1 MPQPSPVPGV
11 NFSFIASNG
20 IRMRVATA
28 GAAGPL
34 VVMAH
39 GWPESWYSWRHQ
51 ILALAAAGYRVV
63 APDMRG
69 YGETDAPQDIDAYN
83 IRELAADMVGIVDA
97 FGEKQAILMG
107 HDWGAIVAWNTV
119 LLHPD
124 RFSALIALSV
134 PFSGRPSMSPLEF
147 WKKRFGDRFFYIL
160 YHQQPG
166 VAEKEYDADPY
177 GILSRLYQSPDAP
190 REEPE
195 ITDRSHHEG
204 GWIKRLGKPKSLPTW
219 LNKEDMD
226 YFVAQFKKAGFQG
239 GVNYY
244 RNFQRNWDMT
254 PELTGASINIPVLFI
269 AGEGDSV
276 LAGARQEQLEAGISK
291 VAKDLRGVIVFPDAG
306 HWIQQELPEAT
317 NAAVLTFL
325 SSIK

>member
-1 MPQPSPVPGV
+1 MTQLSPVPGIDF
-11 NFSFIASNG
+11 NFIECNG
-20 IRMRVATA
+20 IHMRVATA
-28 GAAGPL
+28 GNAGPL
-34 VVMAH
+34 VLMAH

-69 YGETDAPQDIDAYN
+69 YGETDAPQDIDAYS
-83 IRELAADMVGIVDA
+83 IKELAADMVGIVDA

-124 RFSALIALSV
+124 RFSALIAMSV

-166 VAEKEYDADPY
+166 IAEKEYDADPY

-226 YFVAQFKKAGFQG
+226 YFVAQFKRAGFRG

-276 LAGARQEQLEAGISK
+276 LAGAGQEQLESGIGK
-291 VAKDLRGVIVFPDAG
+291 VAKDLRGVIVFPGAG

-317 NAAVLTFL
+317 NAAVLSFL